1 MSIINM
7 VKNIKEIQS
16 KTIVLLKVGAFC
28 ESYGKD
34 SYILSYLLGYE
45 IKEVKDGI
53 YKVGFSKKAI
63 KKVITKLEE
72 EKIDYLLLDVKNNYD
87 VDEKYENGNLNRY
100 DIVFEKSY
108 KYVKKIRKI
117 KDINEKLIRQIN
129 EVNFKE
135 KVRKIEEILNEKRK
149 V

>member
-1 MSIINM
+1 MKNNKNELIRMLACQAYGLPATEFLGNRNKMSIINM

-16 KTIVLLKVGAFC
+16 KTILLLKVGAFC

-63 KKVITKLEE
+63 KKVIAKLEE
-72 EKIDYLLLDVKNNYD
+72 EKIDFLLNLSYDKEIINQKQYYKFGTKMDDITKYACGWLKSLDV
-87 VDEKYENGNLNRY
+87 
-100 DIVFEKSY
+100 
-108 KYVKKIRKI
+108 
-117 KDINEKLIRQIN
+117 
-129 EVNFKE
+129 
-135 KVRKIEEILNEKRK
+135 
-149 V
+149 

>member
-1 MSIINM
+1 M

-16 KTIVLLKVGAFC
+16 KTILLLKVGAFY

-63 KKVITKLEE
+63 KKVIAKLEK
-72 EKIDYLLLDVKNNYD
+72 EKINYLLIDVKNNYD

>member
-1 MSIINM
+1 M

-16 KTIVLLKVGAFC
+16 KTILLLKVGAFY

-63 KKVITKLEE
+63 KKVIAKLEK
-72 EKIDYLLLDVKNNYD
+72 EKINYLLIDFKNNYD

>member
-1 MSIINM
+1 MKNNENRINNECSWQAYGLPATEFLGNRNKMSIINM

-28 ESYGKD
+28 ERYGKD

-63 KKVITKLEE
+63 KKVIAKLEE
-72 EKIDYLLLDVKNNYD
+72 EKIDYLLLNVKNNYD
-87 VDEKYENGNLNRY
+87 VDEK
-100 DIVFEKSY
+100 F
-108 KYVKKIRKI
+108 
-117 KDINEKLIRQIN
+117 
-129 EVNFKE
+129 
-135 KVRKIEEILNEKRK
+135 VRIS
-149 V
+149 

>member
-129 EVNFKE
+129 EVDFKE
-135 KVRKIEEILNEKRK
+135 KVRKIEKILNEKRK

>member
-16 KTIVLLKVGAFC
+16 KTILLLKVGAFY

-63 KKVITKLEE
+63 KKVIAKLEK
-72 EKIDYLLLDVKNNYD
+72 EKINYLLIDVKNNYD

>member
-63 KKVITKLEE
+63 KKVIAKLEE

-149 V
+149 I